1 LLVNGPESEYFIKYE
16 LDELKVDRAEMLQEY
31 LSKSELGAA
40 EAKAIA
46 FVHCLNEGYSLAELE
61 DELGKPLFNRSYKDA
76 LELFAA

>member
-31 LSKSELGAA
+31 LSKSEVGAA
-40 EAKAIA
+40 EGRAIA
-46 FVHCLNEGYSLAELE
+46 FTHCLNEGYSLDELE
-61 DELGKPLFNRSYKDA
+61 SELGKPAFNRAYKDA